1 MARRNHASASLKY
14 SESSYTPYALH
25 DWPIRDLKAEYT
37 RLRDI
42 AQKRLKRLRADPE
55 GSQSRALEIF
65 PEGIPRISDMHG
77 NRARLESAMADLA
90 LFIRSPESTVSGVRA
105 ANRARARRLGISG
118 DQPASVY
125 RSLDE
130 WMGIAKA
137 QGLLDIYGSEEAVN
151 YYYDAGGTNLSADDF
166 SRWVER
172 YDEWREQ
179 RMRENTAEPGTGSD
193 SLFGTSLG
201 FF

>member
-1 MARRNHASASLKY
+1 MARRNQASASLKY

-55 GSQSRALEIF
+55 GSQSRSLEIF

-77 NRARLESAMADLA
+77 NRSRLESAMADLA
-90 LFIRSPESTVSGVRA
+90 LFIRSPESTVSGVRS

-130 WMGIAKA
+130 WMGIARA

-151 YYYDAGGTNLSADDF
+151 YYYDAGGTNLSAEDF
-166 SRWVER
+166 ERWVDR
-172 YDEWREQ
+172 YDEWRAQ

-193 SLFGTSLG
+193 SLFGSSLG